1 MTHSHDDPRQHPSSE
16 AADLELFPVPEPLV
30 PAEPPAPAAIEP
42 SWRQILAMQTP
53 PVAGVGPGGP
63 EAQDPGTMPDA
74 GGAPDAAGTGHV
86 RSHDTTIGTLGD
98 EPMGGVPRDMPVQE
112 FRSSDPSEFRA
123 PALLPREHPST
134 ASRVGEELL
143 AWLKTLASAAVYA
156 TLIVTFGFQ
165 VARVEGQSMAPT
177 LADQDR
183 LIVNKLAYRIGTP
196 QVGDIVMLYY
206 PLNPDKS
213 FVKRV
218 IAEEGDQ
225 IRIVDGRVYRNDVPI
240 NDDYVPTEFRSHDD
254 YGPQVVPQGY
264 YFVMG
269 DHRNNSSDSRH
280 WGFVPKKYIIGK
292 VQLRW
297 WPIPHALLF

>member
-1 MTHSHDDPRQHPSSE
+1 MSDQDY
-16 AADLELFPVPEPLV
+16 ELFPGGAQPVEPERFLAPDASGATAIEAPLV
-30 PAEPPAPAAIEP
+30 GTPETAAPTWA
-42 SWRQILAMQTP
+42 
-53 PVAGVGPGGP
+53 P
-63 EAQDPGTMPDA
+63 EAQP
-74 GGAPDAAGTGHV
+74 AATR
-86 RSHDTTIGTLGD
+86 RSVTL
-98 EPMGGVPRDMPVQE
+98 
-112 FRSSDPSEFRA
+112 
-123 PALLPREHPST
+123 
-134 ASRVGEELL
+134 SRIGEETL

-183 LIVNKLAYRIGTP
+183 LIVNKLAYRLGEP
-196 QVGDIVMLYY
+196 HVGDIVMLYY
-206 PLNPDKS
+206 PLNPNKS

-225 IRIVDGRVYRNDVPI
+225 VRVVDGRVYRNDVPM
-240 NDDYVPTEFRSHDD
+240 DDTFVPLEYRSHDD
-254 YGPQVVPQGY
+254 WGPQVVPEGY

-297 WPIPHALLF
+297 WPIPHARVF